1 MITFIDS
8 KYRVA
13 GVGVVDSKIV
23 SQVVEGDTIIHTGGD
38 TSVVKMVVSVS
49 KMYVKFIVDSY
60 DRFGKLKNENTESR
74 KYKITRELG
83 VK

>member
-1 MITFIDS
+1 MAIIIDN

-13 GVGVVDSKIV
+13 GVGIVDSKLASEIV
-23 SQVVEGDTIIHTGGD
+23 KGDTIIHTGGA

-60 DRFGKLKNENTESR
+60 DRFGKLESVNSESR